1 MAVVALVIFSNSVS
15 YARMSWKREYKHG
28 DILIAFVCCSS
39 SPATP
44 SLGERKLLSLV
55 PCPDGP
61 RVVCGS
67 FPRQSRILHGSSP
80 SAFLIMSN
88 HSANTQHPALTP
100 DTSVPSSSTQAFRM
114 QRYFKHL
121 VQVVCVSRTSDLEN
135 RFLLIAL
142 CSVVLE
148 RLTTRAEVKNDVII
162 IKPLISTVTVLFQVE
177 NSNSS

>member
-1 MAVVALVIFSNSVS
+1 
-15 YARMSWKREYKHG
+15 
-28 DILIAFVCCSS
+28 
-39 SPATP
+39 
-44 SLGERKLLSLV
+44 
-55 PCPDGP
+55 
-61 RVVCGS
+61 
-67 FPRQSRILHGSSP
+67 
-80 SAFLIMSN
+80 
-88 HSANTQHPALTP
+88 
-100 DTSVPSSSTQAFRM
+100 M